1 LKKKSIIVK
10 CPANTR
16 LQNYLLQKEIHILTP
31 CSGRGN
37 CGKCKV
43 RVLEGTAKINTMDRV
58 WFSEEELQE
67 GYRLGCQLYAQDPL
81 TVELYL

>member
-1 LKKKSIIVK
+1 MKKKSIIVK

-31 CSGRGN
+31 SRGRGN

-43 RVLEGTAKINTMDRV
+43 RVIEGTAKIKTNEIGR
-58 WFSEEELQE
+58 FSEEEL
-67 GYRLGCQLYAQDPL
+67 
-81 TVELYL
+81 